1 MLCRHKLSSLN
12 LQKILTNNSIRISA
26 FGYEN
31 KETYPIYVSKKYFEA
46 KHADLLLIR
55 EKN

>member
-12 LQKILTNNSIRISA
+12 LQKILTNNSISISA